1 MDRETRRRRG
11 LAWLVPAILAG
22 LLAACGEVPEA
33 HLTLS
38 PNSIVISGAADG
50 TLFVGNSGEPGSIL
64 RIATASDADW
74 LDIAPSEGRIGGG
87 DTLALT
93 VSIRAEVTP
102 PEGSSTTLDIRTN
115 AGAQSVQISVRR
127 DLGPSICAHGLDT
140 IGALGASTAAVPAF
154 GAFREVGG
162 PPAIAAAS
170 VGREPREVLVRY
182 HDDGSTLAR
191 AARAGDVSA
200 RAGAQLLRA
209 GAPGQHDLLR
219 LPDTGADAALRALEA
234 DPRVMLVAPNVEVHR
249 LGVTPD
255 DPAYPEQW
263 WAWCFG
269 LPEAWSVNPGTV
281 APGVDSVVLAVVDDG
296 VNVSHRDLVP
306 KLLPGYDFAERNDDV
321 RSLSPHGT
329 HVAGIAVAL
338 GENGVAIAGAAYG
351 ADVLLLPV
359 KVFPDDPSANGTVD
373 TLVNGM
379 RWAVG
384 LPVAGVAPNPHPA
397 DVVNLSLGVGASPP
411 AGTVALF
418 EATLADM
425 RARGAVIV
433 AAAGNRG
440 SGFGVEYPARAA
452 GAIAVGAVDWT
463 GLRSSFSTYGPG
475 LDLMAPGGSAH
486 PASAGTCRHLLSL
499 GISSDTA
506 LFCQPG
512 TSMATPFVSGAAALL
527 IADDPAR
534 YRADPAAVEAR
545 LAATALS
552 DGGMNESEYGAGIAC
567 PDAALGATSRCGW
580 PAAD

>member
-1 MDRETRRRRG
+1 MSDETRRLLG
-11 LAWLVPAILAG
+11 VYAFAVLLLTSILV
-22 LLAACGEVPEA
+22 ACSDVPEA
-33 HLTLS
+33 RLTLS
-38 PNSIVISGAADG
+38 PESLSVAAANDSHVLVRN
-50 TLFVGNSGEPGSIL
+50 TGEPGSIL
-64 RIATASDADW
+64 RYTVESDADW
-74 LDIAPSEGRIGGG
+74 LHIEPREGRVEAGVT
-87 DTLALT
+87 DVLTLS
-93 VSIRAEVTP
+93 VRAGVVP
-102 PEGSSTTLDIRTN
+102 STRNSTIAVRSN
-115 AGAQSVQISVRR
+115 AGSRTVQVTYVA
-127 DLGPSICAHGLDT
+127 GFSICADWPAAAG
-140 IGALGASTAAVPAF
+140 GATVPAAVAPH
-154 GAFREVGG
+154 VGTSSG
-162 PPAIAAAS
+162 SEGLAPRATY
-170 VGREPREVLVRY
+170 GRTTEQREVLVVY
-182 HDDGSTLAR
+182 HDDLLTGALAR
-191 AARAGDVSA
+191 ATRAGDVA
-200 RAGAQLLRA
+200 TRAGARLLRA